1 MVLVTP
7 FQGNKKQRYLLLL
20 LGIAILGMV
29 FTLWY
34 RSLSKEPSSSHILP
48 QKPPEIKINFNML
61 KSDILKELETFKKIV
76 PFEDEAGRG
85 NPFIPY

>member
-1 MVLVTP
+1 MVIVTTL
-7 FQGNKKQRYLLLL
+7 QGNKKQRYLLLL

-29 FTLWY
+29 FVLWY

-48 QKPPEIKINFNML
+48 QKPPEIKINFDML
-61 KSDILKELETFKKIV
+61 KSDILANLESFDPIT
-76 PFEDEAGRG
+76 PFEGEVGRG